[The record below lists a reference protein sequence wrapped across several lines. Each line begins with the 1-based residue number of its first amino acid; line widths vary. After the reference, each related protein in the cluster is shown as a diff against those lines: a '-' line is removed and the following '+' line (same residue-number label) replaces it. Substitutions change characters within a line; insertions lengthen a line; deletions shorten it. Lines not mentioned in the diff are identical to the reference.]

1 MFSVDVPRGADGQ
14 VLVPEAVWVTWPPDA
29 QAVIVALAQQVVALA
44 AEVRDLKARL
54 GQNSTNSS
62 RPPSSDLPAVPRRSA
77 TPASPSGRRA
87 GGQPGHAG
95 HCRAVV
101 PPERVDV
108 VVDHWPACCVGCA
121 TPLVA

>member
-44 AEVRDLKARL
+44 AEVRDLQARL

-62 RPPSSDLPAVPRRSA
+62 QPPSSDLPAAARRRV
-77 TPASPSGRRA
+77 TPAAPSGRRA
-87 GGQPGHAG
+87 GGQPRHTGHF
-95 HCRAVV
+95 RALV

-108 VVDHWPACCVGCA
+108 VVDHWPARC
-121 TPLVA
+121 